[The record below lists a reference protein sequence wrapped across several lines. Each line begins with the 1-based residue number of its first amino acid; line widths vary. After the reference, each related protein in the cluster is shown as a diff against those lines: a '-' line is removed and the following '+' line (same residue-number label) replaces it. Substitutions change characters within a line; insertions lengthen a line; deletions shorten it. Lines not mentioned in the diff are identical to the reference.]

1 MADYLTT
8 IDAMSA
14 TLGYGDI
21 NEYHADPE
29 AIQGLKLLVWILK
42 NDKAD
47 HEYRRYIGEKQL
59 VQTDLIPSLVHG
71 FHKPEIADVLLRL
84 LVNLTFPTELL
95 YKGTYPKDAA
105 EQKKVLQLMEIAEQY
120 KEAFAVKAVW
130 SVLGEKMQQILRIDF
145 SERSEAQS
153 VTVERILIL
162 TRNVL
167 QVPTNVER
175 EQQLDDDAS
184 LHDRLLWSLHQTCT
198 IDTVLYVL
206 GSPLEQQYFMHSL
219 EIMSLV
225 YREQQPAALADA
237 TLQRRTAEKKEDEMK
252 LIQALHPA
260 TERTKQLPTAR
271 HSRFRGTYTF
281 GNLKSVSD
289 NDYISHQSL
298 NKIMNADL
306 GIDKQRI
313 KKSFR
318 KMKQP
323 DELERK
329 SILSVRMC
337 LREYC
342 VEVLCLFNNIVKQA
356 RRYLSQFE
364 NTASEFHD
372 DTYLLWAVR
381 FFMEFNRYNGLNIE
395 LVSEALS
402 MTTFHWIITRIE
414 GYNDLIVCDKTRK
427 RVWSK
432 RLHNAIQTYDE
443 MISNLRALSVRTDPD
458 AKELLAVLQHNIF
471 YAVEYRETVIQ
482 LLCNFNETY
491 QTRSFLRVVVEVANR
506 FFSLLEKFCNG
517 TIRVQERAKAKRQKN
532 RRTTAT
538 ASDAPHKTKEDL
550 EDEWLT
556 MAPKVAAILPHIQD
570 SPESLPTPFDAAS
583 PVPIDE
589 QRGSCM
595 IRIHGLLRDEKYED
609 AVKLMYAA
617 RSIWTT
623 DDNCFGSS
631 QSTPD
636 ETLMLL
642 KEIFMANISDGSEQQ
657 NNPLSEKE
665 DTSENEE
672 DEEEFEATSRYVEK
686 DFKFDDFSRRLVN
699 PKIVRSCVIVL
710 SDWET
715 IKTTTLKAAV
725 HILHRIAVEH
735 KNPSM
740 LFQAS
745 LFRIFQRVMCT
756 TTTSHSIHLK
766 QLGEYIIRQLQK
778 VASNGN
784 EIVFAEILF
793 YKSVKICTA
802 IEMGYDEVFNQHP
815 GATGNGEMNWTEEQE
830 DELRRLFMENQEN
843 PQTDQDV
850 IDWLL
855 DNIINKSRTRRG
867 VIKKLK
873 ELGLIFKAPTKRSNI
888 NQQKQAKLWS
898 VEQIEKLKQLYEEHR
913 LEKNVLRR
921 IADAFEKTFTRQA
934 IVKQMIGL
942 GLIADETEVRPAKTV
957 SSHNLNQRHR
967 GHDSSDGGTS
977 EECDYEFPV
986 STQLN
991 VPLLEKKM
999 KTMGSSMKQSIEWV
1013 VECLQDAVK
1022 DYQQPDDDEIN
1033 DGVPMIPIESYQ
1045 SNALQ
1050 DGNFKHFLRTLG
1062 LLNVSKEHT
1071 FWRIPFRMKPSDL
1084 EMRID
1089 ILRKY
1094 NTRGSSPEACESPD
1108 ISVADADA
1116 AAVQD
1121 CVTELRVSS
1130 ESDEDLETMR
1140 ANPTLHAKRD
1150 RSDSSDSLQSPS
1162 QNTKKHRK
1170 RLVISDEED

>member
-1 MADYLTT
+1 
-8 IDAMSA
+8 
-14 TLGYGDI
+14 
-21 NEYHADPE
+21 
-29 AIQGLKLLVWILK
+29 
-42 NDKAD
+42 
-47 HEYRRYIGEKQL
+47 
-59 VQTDLIPSLVHG
+59 
-71 FHKPEIADVLLRL
+71 
-84 LVNLTFPTELL
+84 ELL
-95 YKGTYPKDAA
+95 YKGSYPKDAS

-130 SVLGEKMQQILRIDF
+130 SMLGEKMQQILRIDF

-167 QVPTNVER
+167 QVPANVER

-260 TERTKQLPTAR
+260 TKTTKQLPAAR

-318 KMKQP
+318 QMKQP
-323 DELERK
+323 DEVERK

-364 NTASEFHD
+364 NTGSEFHD

-381 FFMEFNRYNGLNIE
+381 FFMEFNRHNGLNIE

-414 GYNDLIVCDKTRK
+414 GYSDLIVTDKTRK

-443 MISNLRALSVRTDPD
+443 MISNLRALSGRSDPD

-491 QTRSFLRVVVEVANR
+491 QTRSFLRVVIEVANR

-517 TIRVQERAKAKRQKN
+517 TIRVQERAKAKRQPN
-532 RRTTAT
+532 RRTAAT
-538 ASDAPHKTKEDL
+538 ASDAPHKTQEDL

-583 PVPIDE
+583 SVPIDE

-617 RSIWTT
+617 RSVWTT
-623 DDNCFGSS
+623 GEHCFGSS

-636 ETLMLL
+636 ENLMLL
-642 KEIFMANISDGSEQQ
+642 KEIFMANI
-657 NNPLSEKE
+657 
-665 DTSENEE
+665 
-672 DEEEFEATSRYVEK
+672 
-686 DFKFDDFSRRLVN
+686 
-699 PKIVRSCVIVL
+699 
-710 SDWET
+710 
-715 IKTTTLKAAV
+715 
-725 HILHRIAVEH
+725 
-735 KNPSM
+735 
-740 LFQAS
+740 
-745 LFRIFQRVMCT
+745 
-756 TTTSHSIHLK
+756 
-766 QLGEYIIRQLQK
+766 
-778 VASNGN
+778 
-784 EIVFAEILF
+784 
-793 YKSVKICTA
+793 
-802 IEMGYDEVFNQHP
+802 
-815 GATGNGEMNWTEEQE
+815 
-830 DELRRLFMENQEN
+830 
-843 PQTDQDV
+843 
-850 IDWLL
+850 
-855 DNIINKSRTRRG
+855 
-867 VIKKLK
+867 
-873 ELGLIFKAPTKRSNI
+873 
-888 NQQKQAKLWS
+888 
-898 VEQIEKLKQLYEEHR
+898 
-913 LEKNVLRR
+913 
-921 IADAFEKTFTRQA
+921 AD
-934 IVKQMIGL
+934 
-942 GLIADETEVRPAKTV
+942 
-957 SSHNLNQRHR
+957 
-967 GHDSSDGGTS
+967 
-977 EECDYEFPV
+977 
-986 STQLN
+986 
-991 VPLLEKKM
+991 
-999 KTMGSSMKQSIEWV
+999 
-1013 VECLQDAVK
+1013 
-1022 DYQQPDDDEIN
+1022 
-1033 DGVPMIPIESYQ
+1033 
-1045 SNALQ
+1045 
-1050 DGNFKHFLRTLG
+1050 
-1062 LLNVSKEHT
+1062 
-1071 FWRIPFRMKPSDL
+1071 
-1084 EMRID
+1084 
-1089 ILRKY
+1089 
-1094 NTRGSSPEACESPD
+1094 
-1108 ISVADADA
+1108 
-1116 AAVQD
+1116 
-1121 CVTELRVSS
+1121 
-1130 ESDEDLETMR
+1130 
-1140 ANPTLHAKRD
+1140 
-1150 RSDSSDSLQSPS
+1150 
-1162 QNTKKHRK
+1162 
-1170 RLVISDEED
+1170 